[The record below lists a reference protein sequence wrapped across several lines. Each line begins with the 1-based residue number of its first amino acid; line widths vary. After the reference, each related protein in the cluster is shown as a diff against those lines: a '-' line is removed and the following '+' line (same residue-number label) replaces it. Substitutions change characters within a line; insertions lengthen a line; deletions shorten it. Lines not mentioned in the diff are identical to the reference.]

1 MIILGLNEY
10 HIPHGDRLTWGV
22 AMQISLLVEP
32 IAGKGFRALNAEP
45 FGFSA
50 EGATRAEAIGKV
62 REFCQA
68 KLADGAEVVTV
79 EVGASH
85 PWLPFAGMFKD
96 DPDFKEVLDI
106 MAENRRKMDEDPTI
120 P

>member
-1 MIILGLNEY
+1 
-10 HIPHGDRLTWGV
+10 V
-22 AMQISLLVEP
+22 QISVLVEP
-32 IAGKGFRALNAEP
+32 VAGNGYRATGAEP

-50 EGATRAEAIGKV
+50 EGATREEAIAKV
-62 REFCQA
+62 RRLCQA
-68 KLADGAEVVTV
+68 RLSSGAELVTL
-79 EVGASH
+79 EVGAPLH

-96 DPDFKEVLDI
+96 DPDFQEVVEI